1 MDKSYFPH
9 ITAPIDCNNVK
20 LIKIKRLAVEKI
32 YEVCLQLKVL
42 LIAGYFD
49 SNESQSDLEILI
61 GLLGFLTTFLHSI
74 QLLICFSARTII
86 GSIRETLPICIS

>member
-1 MDKSYFPH
+1 MDKSHFPH
-9 ITAPIDCNNVK
+9 ITIPIDCSNVK

-49 SNESQSDLEILI
+49 SNESQSDFEILI
-61 GLLGFLTTFLHSI
+61 GLLGFFTIFLHSI
-74 QLLICFSARTII
+74 QLLMCFSARTII